1 VEQTLP
7 IGSIMKAFEMMI
19 DLLIKGSVQLSPR
32 KINGHVGQ
40 QAFPKGHT
48 GYRERK
54 L

>member
-1 VEQTLP
+1 MEQTLP

-40 QAFPKGHT
+40 NVFPKGHD
-48 GYRERK
+48 YSKKR
-54 L
+54 